1 MTTLPGL
8 AAEPQTYRGTQ
19 GMRAW
24 WESFY
29 EVMDEIR
36 LEPHRIVDAGP
47 GAVVVDFRLR
57 ATGKSS
63 GVEATQAAFML
74 IRLRDDLMYRVEFY
88 FTLEEALAAA

>member
-8 AAEPQTYRGTQ
+8 AAEPQTYRGTE

-36 LEPHRIVDAGP
+36 LEPRRIVDAGP
-47 GAVVVDFRLR
+47 GAVVVEFRLL
-57 ATGKSS
+57 ATGKAS
-63 GVEATQAAFML
+63 GVEASQAAIML
-74 IRLRDDLMYRVEFY
+74 IRLRDDLMHRVEFF
-88 FTLEEALAAA
+88 FTLEDALAAA